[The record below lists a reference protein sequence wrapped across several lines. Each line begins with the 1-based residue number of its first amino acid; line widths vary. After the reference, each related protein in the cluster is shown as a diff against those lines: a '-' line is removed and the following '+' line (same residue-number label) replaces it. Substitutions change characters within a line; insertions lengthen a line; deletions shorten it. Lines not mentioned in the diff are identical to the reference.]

1 MLVCQYWKAI
11 IEDFALYHTVCFYTI
26 SNFEAFTKKVQDQPE
41 IAKKVERLVVQ
52 VHSRDDRVDTDL
64 TPLFSSLTNVQS
76 FFISSWYPC
85 ITHLE
90 EGNHF
95 PFHDSIEHIHLA
107 LNDLKFYRAI
117 LSQRSPNLKTLV
129 TTFEA
134 VPVDLFKNAPFLT
147 RLELHDYKVSFS
159 RLETI
164 HSGLIHLQTLL
175 ISPTVF
181 QDIDDEYNDNIM
193 PATSLTTLEL
203 KLYSIQPD
211 NLWTRTNILNYIRKK
226 YPALSSLTYRSPVDQ
241 SSHDS
246 NIGGLSKIAW
256 KPLLHQLGPQLKKIQ
271 VDYDGYIDQ
280 FFQELD
286 DAGCQIKYLRIGSF
300 PAKLFEDMMLPSN
313 QLHFIQ
319 TLVLDI
325 PTEVMVTCFDWL
337 KQCAVLKKLKL
348 CGPRK
353 GTLDLYSILDNC
365 PPLLDTLSFED
376 ASVQIDPHHPN
387 AYHQI
392 KTLSLYESKL
402 PYEFDAFISQCLPK
416 LSKLKLNDCD
426 LLSRT
431 FDLHSMDLDYF
442 YFEDRFYLGKNNI
455 LVSTLCDDQKRWHSL
470 SGDEFNKMTSIDA
483 KIGSCSPRELRVSVR
498 PASTFKIRPELTLIC
513 HSVKKLKFSK

>member
-1 MLVCQYWKAI
+1 MLVCKQWRVI
-11 IEDFALYHTVCFYTI
+11 IEEFTLYQTVCFY
-26 SNFEAFTKKVQDQPE
+26 SKVSVEVFTKKVQDQPE
-41 IAKKVERLVVQ
+41 IAKKVERLVIQ
-52 VHSRDDRVDTDL
+52 LNRANDRSYINL
-64 TPLFSSLTNVQS
+64 TPLLLSLTNVQS
-76 FFISSWYPC
+76 FFLFCWHPN
-85 ITHLE
+85 ITVLK

-95 PFHDSIEHIHLA
+95 PFHDSAKHLFLVA
-107 LNDLKFYRAI
+107 NNLKFHRSI
-117 LSQRSPNLKTLV
+117 LAQRSPNLETLFV
-129 TTFEA
+129 KFEV
-134 VPVDLFKNAPFLT
+134 VPIDLFQNAPFLT
-147 RLELHDYKVSFS
+147 RLELQSYKVSFS

-164 HSGLIHLQTLL
+164 HSALIHLRSLL
-175 ISPTVF
+175 ISNSLF
-181 QDIDDEYNDNIM
+181 HDIDDGYNDNIM

-203 KLYSIQPD
+203 KLYYIQPD

-226 YPALSSLTYRSPVDQ
+226 YPALSSLTYRSPANWT
-241 SSHDS
+241 SHDP
-246 NIGGLSKIAW
+246 NIGGLNEIAW

-280 FFQELD
+280 FFRELD

-300 PAKLFEDMMLPSN
+300 PAKLFEEMMLPSN

-325 PTEVMVTCFDWL
+325 PTEFVVTCFDWL

-353 GTLDLYSILDNC
+353 GTLDLYSILENC

-376 ASVQIDPHHPN
+376 VSVQIDPHHPN
-387 AYHQI
+387 VYHQI

-402 PYEFDAFISQCLPK
+402 PYEFDAFILHCLPK
-416 LSKLKLNDCD
+416 LSKLKLKYCD

-431 FDLHSMDLDYF
+431 FDLKDMNLACF
-442 YFEDRFYLGKNNI
+442 YFEDQFHLGKNNI

-470 SGDEFNKMTSIDA
+470 IGEDFKKINIIDT
-483 KIGSCSPRELRVSVR
+483 KIGSCSPRELRVSVC